1 VDKKRFREIGILDS
15 SIVGGENLRERNA
28 LGLDEETYPAPS
40 DSALVCACLDGNQM
54 AWNALIARYEGLIY
68 SLALRSGLPITDAE
82 DVFQDVCL
90 ILFEHLCELRDV
102 SRLPGWLA
110 MTTRREVWR
119 RFRRVEAA
127 RLAESN
133 LTRSQTESVAL
144 AMGHNAELPEEILL
158 SIERR
163 SELQQAMRL
172 LPERCRRLLTLLYC
186 IEPPCSYAEVAERLR
201 IPLGSIGPER
211 ARSLKRLQKILE
223 TNGFLAI

>member
-1 VDKKRFREIGILDS
+1 MIG
-15 SIVGGENLRERNA
+15 GKNYREREARRFQEDMPSEMPDAA
-28 LGLDEETYPAPS
+28 LI
-40 DSALVCACLDGNQM
+40 CACRDGNQM

-68 SLALRSGLPITDAE
+68 SLALRSGLPTADAE
-82 DVFQDVCL
+82 DVFQDVCV
-90 ILFEHLCELRDV
+90 ILFDHLCELRDI

-119 RFRRVEAA
+119 RFRRAEAA

-133 LTRSQTESVAL
+133 LTRSQSESMAL
-144 AMGHNAELPEEILL
+144 ASGQNAELPEEALL

-163 SELQQAMRL
+163 SELQQAL
-172 LPERCRRLLTLLYC
+172 QALPERCRRLLTLLYC
-186 IEPPCSYAEVAERLR
+186 VEPPCSYAEAAERLC

-223 TNGFLAI
+223 TSGFSAV